1 MIRVYLRKNM
11 TLEYRKIQKTKAS
24 FFINIPSA
32 IAKELGLASQENM
45 TVELKDGKII
55 IKKVEK

>member
-1 MIRVYLRKNM
+1 M
-11 TLEYRKIQKTKAS
+11 TLEYRKVQRTKAS

-32 IAKELGLASQENM
+32 IAKELGLTSQQNV
-45 TVELKDGKII
+45 TVESKDGKII